1 MLKTRFAWTVVLI
14 ILVYGALIGFQSQR
28 IKSSTVNYD
37 GYTVILWDN
46 GIQMKNENFFSLEI
60 LNQLIDSAPEKTAVV
75 KVRQDV
81 ELVKDF
87 KDSAPD
93 FNIYKNIGGTD
104 FFAGFDLALEKAL
117 SVSPSRIVILSKGYN
132 MLGSESK
139 IRKKTAV
146 PVVIIYFNE
155 KKDLGIDGATYQ
167 QYSDVK

>member
-1 MLKTRFAWTVVLI
+1 LLKTRFAWTVVLI
-14 ILVYGALIGFQSQR
+14 ILVYGALIGFQSRR

-60 LNQLIDSAPEKTAVV
+60 LNKLIDSAPEKTAVV

-81 ELVKDF
+81 ELIKDF
-87 KDSAPD
+87 KDSTPD

-104 FFAGFDLALEKAL
+104 FFTGFDLALEKAL
-117 SVSPSRIVILSKGYN
+117 SVSPSRIIILSKGYN

-139 IRKKTAV
+139 IRKKTDI

-155 KKDLGIDGATYQ
+155 KKDLGIDGASYQ